1 MKPAA
6 IVLAGAVV
14 CAAVAALAISAGST
28 GWRAPWAWT
37 AMVAELR
44 APRVL
49 LGGVV
54 GAGLAVAGVAMQAV
68 LHNELADPYVLG
80 VSGGAS
86 LGAVASLAA
95 WPGAPPGPAAA
106 AGAATAALLVR
117 GLARGPLDPTR
128 LLLAGVALGS
138 VLASATGAILV
149 LAPAS
154 QLLRSS
160 TSWLFG
166 GLGTPRWPALGAPAL
181 AVVAATAWLSARA
194 SRIDRLVLGGDV
206 ATALGVDVAGLR
218 RRLLV
223 AGVALTALAVAAAG
237 LIGFVGL
244 IAPHA
249 ARRLVGQPHRH
260 LIALAALLGAT
271 LVMAADAVA
280 RTAFAPRELPVGLV
294 TASIGGPVFLWQLQR
309 GPR

>member
-1 MKPAA
+1 
-6 IVLAGAVV
+6 
-14 CAAVAALAISAGST
+14 
-28 GWRAPWAWT
+28 
-37 AMVAELR
+37 MVAELR

-49 LGGVV
+49 LGGLV

-86 LGAVASLAA
+86 LGAVASLALL
-95 WPGAPPGPAAA
+95 PGVPPGPAAA
-106 AGAATAALLVR
+106 AGAAGAALLVR
-117 GLARGPLDPTR
+117 GLARGPHDPTR
-128 LLLAGVALGS
+128 LLLAGVAVGS

-154 QLLRSS
+154 QLLRSA
-160 TSWLFG
+160 TAWLFG
-166 GLGTPRWPALGAPAL
+166 GLGTPRWSALVAPAL
-181 AVVAATAWLSARA
+181 AVAAATAWLSAQA
-194 SRIDRLVLGGDV
+194 TRIDRLALGGDV
-206 ATALGVDVAGLR
+206 ATALGVAVVRLR
-218 RRLLV
+218 RRLLI

-260 LIALAALLGAT
+260 LIALAALIGAT

-294 TASIGGPVFLWQLQR
+294 TASLGGPVFLWQLQR